1 MAGDGLYGGYSR
13 PLVDTWEAGGRV
25 STPRR
30 LAAVPGTGKE
40 KQHDYRCRL
49 AVQAV
54 VEGMQEVRVQA
65 VTPLAGPGHGQIALR
80 VGRILIYVNDRE
92 ALDSFLDAWQQAAD
106 LADKAFGVPLPSP
119 KYAPR
124 PGTKR

>member
-1 MAGDGLYGGYSR
+1 M
-13 PLVDTWEAGGRV
+13 T
-25 STPRR
+25 TPRR
-30 LAAVPGTGKE
+30 LAAVPGTGK
-40 KQHDYRCRL
+40 QDQYDYRCRL

-65 VTPLAGPGHGQIALR
+65 VTPLAGGHGQIAIR
-80 VGRILIYVNDRE
+80 VGRILVYVNDRE